1 MTDSALN
8 QFIVAQLDY
17 FMPLDPVLSTLAGL
31 TVATAYQ
38 PRQQGAQAAATV
50 YFHKLFDKRL
60 GFPKTQDIFVDPVS
74 PDPVGTMRHEET
86 QVYETHYQFTALV
99 PQDPSAINRTTASDA
114 LNVVAGIIA
123 SDAFIARC
131 RAVGLGI
138 LRVLDVKNPYF
149 VDDRDRFEASPSF
162 DVVFTHKRVRTTT
175 EAVLVT
181 YDANVG
187 RV

>member
-1 MTDSALN
+1 MTDSQLK

-17 FMPLDPVLSTLAGL
+17 FMPLDPMLSTLAGL

-38 PRQQGAQAAATV
+38 PRQQGAQEAATI
-50 YFHKLFDKRL
+50 YFFKLFDKRL
-60 GFPKTQDIFVDPVS
+60 GSPKKEDIFVDPVP

-86 QVYETHYQFTALV
+86 QAYETHVQFTALV
-99 PQDPSAINRTTASDA
+99 PQDPAAVNRTTASDA

-123 SDAFIARC
+123 SDDFITRC

-138 LRVLDVKNPYF
+138 LRVMDVTNPYF
-149 VDDRDRFEASPSF
+149 SDDRDRFEASPSF
-162 DVVFTHKRVRTTT
+162 DVVFTHERVRTTT
-175 EAVLVT
+175 EPVLVT